1 MKIDLEKSLLSTKL
15 FVSSTRLES
24 LAAEFG
30 TPLYVYD
37 ASTIKTRCTLLKN
50 AFSDVPVDWL
60 FAVKAND
67 NPHILKII
75 EQTGFGFDTV
85 SFEEVLLSRR
95 VGQKADRI
103 FYTENN
109 MTDQEMF
116 AAAKEGVTLNIGSFS
131 RLQQFV
137 QSGLGKECTIRVN
150 PQIGDGHHAK
160 VDTGNKD
167 SKFGIRLDLI
177 PEAVALAETHDVK
190 ITGIH
195 IHIGSGIQK
204 PENLTNA
211 MKVLIN
217 IGHQLPD
224 LRHINFGGGFPIP
237 YREDDLPFSIQDFV
251 REATPILKEEY
262 NHRNGKIRFIFEPGR
277 WVVAPAGVLL
287 TRVNTVKD
295 QGKITFIGTDTGFN
309 HLLRPALYDAYHAII
324 NVSKSER
331 SNHMKYTIA
340 GNICESGDILAEDR
354 SLPETEIGDLL
365 AICDT
370 GAYGMTMASNYNRRT
385 LPAEILIDDSG
396 HNNMIRKRESATE
409 LVDRFMQETNFK

>member
-1 MKIDLEKSLLSTKL
+1 MKIDPEKRLSSTKL
-15 FVSSTRLES
+15 FTSSTHLES
-24 LAAEFG
+24 LATEFG

-37 ASTIKTRCTLLKN
+37 ETIIKSRCKQLKQ
-50 AFSDVPVDWL
+50 AFVDVPVDWMY
-60 FAVKAND
+60 AVKAND

-75 EQTGFGFDTV
+75 QQAGFGFDTV
-85 SFEEVLLSRR
+85 SFEEVLLSLR
-95 VGQKADRI
+95 VGQSADQI

-109 MTDQEMF
+109 ITDHEMK
-116 AAAKEGVTLNIGSFS
+116 AAAHEGVTLNIGSFS
-131 RLQQFV
+131 RLEQFV
-137 QSGLGKECTIRVN
+137 KSGLAQECTIRVN

-177 PEAVALAETHDVK
+177 PDAVSMAAKYGVK
-190 ITGIH
+190 ITGLH

-211 MKVLIN
+211 MNVLIK

-237 YREDDLPFSIQDFV
+237 YRENELPFSIQEFV
-251 REATPILKEEY
+251 RKATPILKNEFDRRKG
-262 NHRNGKIRFIFEPGR
+262 NIRFIFEPGR
-277 WVVAPAGVLL
+277 WIVAPAGLLL

-295 QGKITFIGTDTGFN
+295 QGRVSFIGTDTGFN
-309 HLLRPALYDAYHAII
+309 HLLRPALYEAYHAVVNVTKTEII
-324 NVSKSER
+324 PSTN
-331 SNHMKYTIA
+331 YTIA

-354 SLPETEIGDLL
+354 LLPETQIGDLL

-370 GAYGMTMASNYNRRT
+370 GAYGMTMASNYNRRA
-385 LPAEILIDDSG
+385 LPAEVLIEANG
-396 HNNMIRKRESATE
+396 RQKLIRQRESAQET
-409 LVDRFMQETNFK
+409 VDRFLKETQF